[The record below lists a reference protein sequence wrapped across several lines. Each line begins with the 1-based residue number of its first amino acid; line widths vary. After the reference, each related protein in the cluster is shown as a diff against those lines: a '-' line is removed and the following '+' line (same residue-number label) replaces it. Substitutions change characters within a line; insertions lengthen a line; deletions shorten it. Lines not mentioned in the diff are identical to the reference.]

1 MNAENKNPFFSIII
15 PTYNRAHMLSKA
27 LESVHVQTF
36 TDWECIVVDDGSTD
50 NTREL
55 LQQWIEKDN
64 RFRYIYQENA
74 ERSAARNNGINNAK
88 GEYICF
94 LDSDDYYLK
103 IKLQELKKFISDN
116 NNPIAFIISSL
127 KVEIG
132 NEIKA
137 IRLSQIDKSNPLDF
151 FAQNT
156 VFSQQTCISKQI
168 VKQINY
174 NSCFNIGEDFELWLR
189 IAEKFTIIQFT
200 EEDNTVVCEHDDR
213 SVSLKK
219 NNSPKEQR
227 KTLKFCFKKGHPG
240 HKIDKIFKRKL
251 LADSYFNS
259 AKHFMF
265 NNKKCK
271 AIKMIIKSI
280 FANFAGSQTKHKI
293 YCLLKLSFGVIPLE
307 YRIK

>member
-1 MNAENKNPFFSIII
+1 MIKILYII
-15 PTYNRAHMLSKA
+15 PSLRK
-27 LESVHVQTF
+27 
-36 TDWECIVVDDGSTD
+36 GG
-50 NTREL
+50 
-55 LQQWIEKDN
+55 
-64 RFRYIYQENA
+64 A

-88 GEYICF
+88 GDYICF

-103 IKLQELKKFISDN
+103 SKLQELKNFISDN
-116 NNPIAFIISSL
+116 NNPTAFIISSI

-137 IRLSQIDKSNPLDF
+137 IRLSPMDKSKPLDF

-227 KTLKFCFKKGHPG
+227 KTLRFCFKKVHPG
-240 HKIDKIFKRKL
+240 HKIEIKLKRKL

-259 AKHFMF
+259 AKHFMYNRHILSALINIIF
-265 NNKKCK
+265 SMLIDCKNNQ
-271 AIKMIIKSI
+271 IKHRMHCFYKLLQFQIPSEYIT
-280 FANFAGSQTKHKI
+280 SQ
-293 YCLLKLSFGVIPLE
+293 
-307 YRIK
+307 

>member
-1 MNAENKNPFFSIII
+1 MPFFSIII
-15 PTYNRAHMLSKA
+15 PTYNRANMLPVA
-27 LESVHVQTF
+27 LQSVLNQTF
-36 TDWECIVVDDGSTD
+36 QDWECIVVDDGSDD

-88 GEYICF
+88 GDYICF

-103 IKLQELKKFISDN
+103 SKLQELKIFISDN
-116 NNPIAFIISSL
+116 NNPTAFIISSI

-137 IRLSQIDKSNPLDF
+137 IRLSQIDKSKPLDF

-189 IAEKFTIIQFT
+189 IAEKFTIIQFS
-200 EEDNTVVCEHDDR
+200 EEDNTVVCDHDDR

-227 KTLKFCFKKGHPG
+227 KTLRFCFKKGHPG
-240 HKIDKIFKRKL
+240 HKIDKIFKRKM

-259 AKHFMF
+259 AKHFMYNRHILSAIINIIF
-265 NNKKCK
+265 SILIDCKNNQ
-271 AIKMIIKSI
+271 IKHRM
-280 FANFAGSQTKHKI
+280 H
-293 YCLLKLSFGVIPLE
+293 CLYKLLQFQIP
-307 YRIK
+307 